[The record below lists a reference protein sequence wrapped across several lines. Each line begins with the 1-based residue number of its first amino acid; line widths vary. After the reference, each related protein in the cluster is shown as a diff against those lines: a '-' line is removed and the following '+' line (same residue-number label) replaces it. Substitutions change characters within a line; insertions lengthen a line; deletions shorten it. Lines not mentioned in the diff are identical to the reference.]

1 MKKCF
6 KCGIEKELSEFYAHP
21 KTRDGHLGKCKEC
34 TKRDSDIREKELR
47 KNPVWCEKERL
58 RSTEKYNRLNYRE
71 SQRITN
77 NLCVYKTN
85 KYKQLHKK
93 IKLENGQN
101 AHHWNYN
108 LIEDCVILETKL
120 HRFIHRFLILNK
132 ALLMFETV
140 DGKILNSKELHLEY
154 IEYLKIRFNYQS

>member
-21 KTRDGHLGKCKEC
+21 KMGDGHLGKCKEC

-58 RSTEKYNRLNYRE
+58 RSIDKYNRLGYYEKQKERDKQKTYKSNRNLH
-71 SQRITN
+71 RNLNLVIT
-77 NLCVYKTN
+77 
-85 KYKQLHKK
+85 
-93 IKLENGQN
+93 QN

-108 LIEDCVILETKL
+108 SIKDVIIMDKRL

-154 IEYLKIRFNYQS
+154 IEYLKIRLNYQS